1 MNDLQKFSYSG
12 KEVRVV
18 TKDGEPW
25 FVGKDVAEVL
35 GYTDTYG
42 AIKKHVDEEDMQNCQ
57 NDSFRT
63 PRGMTI
69 VNESGVYS
77 LVFASKLPTARAFKR
92 WVTSDVLP
100 TIRKHGAYMTPDVLR
115 KTLDDPDY
123 IIGLAKALKEERE
136 KRLAL
141 EAEKVVLLPK
151 AEYCD
156 AVLRSPSLIPT
167 NVIAKDYGM
176 SAMRFNRM
184 LEHMGVQYKRG
195 NIWEMKAEYQD
206 KGYTQ
211 SETFQREGSETTY
224 CWNKWT
230 EKGRQFLYDLL
241 KSHEILPMSE
251 REKKNWHTI

>member
-1 MNDLQKFSYSG
+1 MNELQKFSYSG

-18 TKDGEPW
+18 TRDGDPW
-25 FVGKDVAEVL
+25 FVGKDVTDVL
-35 GYTDTYG
+35 GYTNNRK
-42 AIKKHVDEEDMQNCQ
+42 AIIDHVDEEDKGVTKCDTLGGTQKL
-57 NDSFRT
+57 
-63 PRGMTI
+63 TI
-69 VNESGVYS
+69 INESGLYS
-77 LVFASKLPTARAFKR
+77 LILSSKLPEAKCFKR

-100 TIRKHGAYMTPDVLR
+100 TIRKHGVYMTPDVLR

-123 IIGLAKALKEERE
+123 IIGLAKALKVERE

-141 EAEKVVLLPK
+141 EAEKVIMMPK

-156 AVLRSPSLIPT
+156 AVLRSPSLIST

-176 SAMRFNRM
+176 SAVRFNRM

-211 SETFQREGSETTY
+211 SETFRREGSETTY